1 MTAVVY
7 NVNGITTRNFEQA
20 KALEKDTG
28 KKMKVE
34 YEQIPEQNGT
44 RTYFNRHKIKGW
56 QKVNPMI

>member
-34 YEQIPEQNGT
+34 YEKIPEQNGT
-44 RTYFNRHKIKGW
+44 RTYFNRHKIKG
-56 QKVNPMI
+56 